1 VNNISYDSTEEKIK
15 SAFEPFGQ
23 ILDVRI
29 IYDKVTN
36 KPKGYCY
43 VEFAEEESLGAV
55 MENKNN
61 FFIDGRRVMVKTSQS
76 VIKIRENIKFVAHVT
91 NLPFSLTE
99 EKLKEFLKKN
109 EIDRIID
116 CLITK
121 DESGNSK
128 GFGFVEF
135 EDEDSLKKSLLLT
148 GKMLRGRPVTIK
160 MSTRNIT
167 RTNKRKASNDLEG
180 EIDLKKKP
188 RIESKPG

>member
-1 VNNISYDSTEEKIK
+1 MNNISYDSTEEKIK